1 MMPELLTLLPADW
14 LRVLRFRSVRS
25 AAGEVL
31 FDVEVGAEPEVED
44 ALHEIGTELL
54 DLFVDLTG
62 DAYMGTHQL
71 EIG

>member
-1 MMPELLTLLPADW
+1 M
-14 LRVLRFRSVRS
+14 RS